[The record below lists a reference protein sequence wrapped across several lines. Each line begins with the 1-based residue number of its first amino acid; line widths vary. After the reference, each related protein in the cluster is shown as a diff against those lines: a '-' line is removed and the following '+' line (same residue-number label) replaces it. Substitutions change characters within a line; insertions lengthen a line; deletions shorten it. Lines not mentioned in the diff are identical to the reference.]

1 MLLAQKRISAQKVA
15 ETIQKADLDITSDNM
30 NTLLELENQIQKI
43 IIKAE
48 SS

>member
-1 MLLAQKRISAQKVA
+1 MILAQKRISAQKAA
-15 ETIQKADLDITSDNM
+15 ETIQKADLVQTSDNM
-30 NTLLELENQIQKI
+30 NTLIELENQIQNI